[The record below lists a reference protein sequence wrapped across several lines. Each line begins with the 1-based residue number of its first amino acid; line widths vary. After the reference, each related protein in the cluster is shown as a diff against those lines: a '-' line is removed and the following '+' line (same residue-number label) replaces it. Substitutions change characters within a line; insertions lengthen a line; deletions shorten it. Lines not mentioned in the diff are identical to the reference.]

1 MPCSMCHDFRGIGD
15 FFLKG
20 VLGQKNRHHIKLNF
34 TWSDLETSA
43 VSCEFCGIL
52 VLGCQGCFRQHGIEE
67 SQILHCH
74 LSFYYEAYEEQ
85 EEEVDLD
92 KEIFF
97 RMKDGSWFNV
107 QVFADPD
114 GRQ

>member
-15 FFLKG
+15 YFLKSESVVG
-20 VLGQKNRHHIKLNF
+20 RKYRHHIKLGF
-34 TWSDLETSA
+34 TWSDLEASTA
-43 VSCEFCGIL
+43 SCEICGIL
-52 VLGCQGCFRQHGIEE
+52 MLGCQGCFRQHGIEE

-74 LSFYYEAYEEQ
+74 LSFYYENYKDEETD
-85 EEEVDLD
+85 VD

-107 QVFADPD
+107 QVFAAPD
-114 GRQ
+114 GRG